1 MIKNSD
7 KIDFCFVHLK
17 IKEFKTSEREKKM
30 TLIQIIDMTDKI
42 LYNEAKA
49 EQKFTTLMNGAV
61 SHELRNP
68 LSSLIAGID
77 LMNQYIE
84 SLKYLIDCLELKEHE
99 HENDD

>member
-1 MIKNSD
+1 MKKNDD

-17 IKEFKTSEREKKM
+17 IKEFKTPERNKKM
-30 TLIQIIDMTDKI
+30 TLIQIIDMSDKI

-68 LSSLIAGID
+68 LSSLIAGVD
-77 LMNQYIE
+77 LMNSYIE
-84 SLKYLIDCLELKEHE
+84 NLKYLLKCLQ
-99 HENDD
+99 NAS